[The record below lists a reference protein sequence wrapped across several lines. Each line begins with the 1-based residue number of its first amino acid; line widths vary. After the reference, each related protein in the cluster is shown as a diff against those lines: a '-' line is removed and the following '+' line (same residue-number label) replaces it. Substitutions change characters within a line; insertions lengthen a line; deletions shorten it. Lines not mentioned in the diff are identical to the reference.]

1 MKERKPRTP
10 RPGKSHGPIS
20 LPVAQTA
27 GGLAL
32 TRCLA
37 ERRSVREFTPEPLP
51 LAHAGQLL
59 WAAQGLTDEEGFRTA
74 PSAGALYPLEL
85 LLAAGDVE
93 DLSPGVYRYEPEG
106 HTLLSAGEGDRRLSL
121 GAAAFGQTWI
131 ADAPAILAV
140 AAVFERT
147 TVKYGTR
154 GARYVLIEA
163 GNAAENICLHAV
175 ALGLG
180 STVVGAFDDEA
191 VAAELGIAPPL
202 VPIVLLP
209 VGWPAG

>member
-1 MKERKPRTP
+1 MGGRTP
-10 RPGKSHGPIS
+10 RTVRRGNAAGLIS
-20 LPVAQTA
+20 LPVAQPA
-27 GGLAL
+27 GGVAP
-32 TRCLA
+32 TRCRA

-74 PSAGALYPLEL
+74 PSAGALYPLEI
-85 LLAAGDVE
+85 LLAAGEVE

-106 HTLLSAGEGDRRLSL
+106 HRLLSAGEGDRRSSL
-121 GAAAFGQTWI
+121 GSAAFGQTWI

-140 AAVFERT
+140 AAVFQRT
-147 TVKYGTR
+147 AVKYGTR
-154 GARYVLIEA
+154 GGRYVLIEA
-163 GNAAENICLHAV
+163 GHAAENICLHAV

-202 VPIVLLP
+202 APIVLVP
-209 VGWPAG
+209 VGWPAV